1 MLIHKCLLLNKTYEC
16 GNINI
21 LIRYFEL
28 ILIVNVVIH
37 ICIYVLIFSTNN
49 LLLNIVQIIAN
60 LINRGNKILI
70 GYLKLIFML

>member
-1 MLIHKCLLLNKTYEC
+1 MFLLNKLMKY

-21 LIRYFEL
+21 LIGYFEL

-37 ICIYVLIFSTNN
+37 ICMYVLIFSPNN
-49 LLLNIVQIIAN
+49 LLLNILQMIAN
-60 LINRGNKILI
+60 LINHSNKILI